1 LGIGVDFDFEA
12 QVFGDMHGKHGAAA
26 CPVNVEHCYS
36 STSCGIIG
44 RTKNTPLKYL
54 NAILVC
60 SFAQNFP
67 KPFHNFG
74 LWGPAGG
81 NTSSSLGL
89 LLKNRKKRAKD
100 VSPAAKTLPDV
111 DDLSSM
117 QRRASC
123 ATCLNESKN
132 LTRDYR
138 EFTPANT
145 S

>member
-1 LGIGVDFDFEA
+1 MGIGVDFDFEA

-44 RTKNTPLKYL
+44 RIKNTPLKYL

-74 LWGPAGG
+74 LWGPAAE
-81 NTSSSLGL
+81 THHHH
-89 LLKNRKKRAKD
+89 
-100 VSPAAKTLPDV
+100 
-111 DDLSSM
+111 
-117 QRRASC
+117 
-123 ATCLNESKN
+123 
-132 LTRDYR
+132 
-138 EFTPANT
+138 
-145 S
+145 

>member
-1 LGIGVDFDFEA
+1 MGIGVDFDFEA

-44 RTKNTPLKYL
+44 RIKNTPLKYL

-81 NTSSSLGL
+81 NTSSSLCL
-89 LLKNRKKRAKD
+89 LLKNRKKRIQLLFKRYKVYTGDSQLTCDAF
-100 VSPAAKTLPDV
+100 VSEL
-111 DDLSSM
+111 
-117 QRRASC
+117 
-123 ATCLNESKN
+123 
-132 LTRDYR
+132 
-138 EFTPANT
+138 
-145 S
+145 